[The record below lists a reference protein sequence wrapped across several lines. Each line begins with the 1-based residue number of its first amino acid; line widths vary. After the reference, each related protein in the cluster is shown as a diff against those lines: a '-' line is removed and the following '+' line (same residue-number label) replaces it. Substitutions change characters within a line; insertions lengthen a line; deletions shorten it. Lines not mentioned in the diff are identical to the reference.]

1 MSVHMYLDYGVLITL
16 NRLIL
21 EVVRYTAIAVNG
33 AMEGA
38 LPQLVL
44 LDDFVATL

>member
-1 MSVHMYLDYGVLITL
+1 MTAAGSKEAAIATGSLMLDAGNV
-16 NRLIL
+16 
-21 EVVRYTAIAVNG
+21 YTAIAVNG

-44 LDDFVATL
+44 LDDFVATP